1 MLNRIHPMN
10 PLDSRTRIHLEWM
23 FENQPELVRT
33 LLKNNQLRPHLDQ
46 KEQQAL
52 RLVEK
57 YKAQAGMT
65 EDEAFEAAAAVV
77 LAPADGAAFGDSPP
91 IPLPMKEQES
101 VYRQLE
107 T

>member
-1 MLNRIHPMN
+1 MN

-33 LLKNNQLRPHLDQ
+33 LLKNRQLRPHLDQ

-57 YKAQAGMT
+57 FKRDRGLSEEESFQ
-65 EDEAFEAAAAVV
+65 DAAALV
-77 LAPADGAAFGDSPP
+77 LAPADGPAFGDDPP
-91 IPLPMKEQES
+91 EPLPLKEQEA
-101 VYRQLE
+101 VYRSLE
-107 T
+107 E